1 MFKQDLKNLWK
12 SLLVTKYHQFL
23 FTIKSIFLL
32 YRSLDIA
39 SVCLYLN
46 TKVYIAKEPYFIY
59 SDAIQLIAKE
69 IKVKGFRISVF

>member
-12 SLLVTKYHQFL
+12 SLLVTKYHQFFSQL
-23 FTIKSIFLL
+23 KVFFLL

-46 TKVYIAKEPYFIY
+46 RKSLYSKEPYLY
-59 SDAIQLIAKE
+59 
-69 IKVKGFRISVF
+69 IKMQFN